1 MELNNPPRLR
11 PRQKTKKKMKATET
25 GLHIYPTTLK
35 DSNIIAQE
43 TEDHYTRDWD
53 METRSWFFPEEPET
67 YDALEDEINFLLAGT
82 GADYRIE
89 GVF

>member
-1 MELNNPPRLR
+1 MR
-11 PRQKTKKKMKATET
+11 TTET
-25 GLHIYPTTLK
+25 GLHVYPATFK

-43 TEDHYTRDWD
+43 TEDFYTREWD

-67 YDALEDEINFLLAGT
+67 YDALEDEINSILAGT
-82 GADYRIE
+82 DANYRIE

>member
-1 MELNNPPRLR
+1 MYV
-11 PRQKTKKKMKATET
+11 
-25 GLHIYPTTLK
+25 YPKTLK

-43 TEDHYTRDWD
+43 TEDFYREWD

-67 YDALEDEINFLLAGT
+67 YDALEEEINSILAGT

-89 GVF
+89 GIF